1 MNKIISLENL
11 SKKIN
16 LLKKNNKKIV
26 LCHGVFDIIHA
37 GHISHFKVAKN
48 LGDVLI
54 ISVTSDRFVNKGFN
68 RPMFDLNNR
77 KKILS
82 ELSIVDFVCDS
93 DSQDA
98 ISIISKIKPNIYC
111 KGPDYKN
118 FNNDITNKIKKE
130 IKVLKKFGG
139 KFKVTEDETFSS
151 SKIINMLN
159 KGITLNEK
167 FLLKINKEFTKDKI
181 IKAVESFDDL
191 KVMVIGE
198 SIIDEYTYCETLGK
212 SGKEP
217 VLTMKPINTEKY
229 LGGSLAICNH
239 LSSFCKKIS
248 LVSYLG
254 EDGNEGSFIRK
265 NLNKNIKPY
274 FIKKKNSPTII
285 KKRFIENTDNIKT
298 LGLYSLNDSQLEK
311 KNESDLCKIIKK
323 QIPLHD
329 LIIVCDYG
337 HGLISK
343 KITNLIIKSGKFY
356 TYNSQINSS
365 NFSHHTL
372 DKFLNMNGV
381 VINANE
387 LKHEFRDNNS
397 SIVTLGKKLQKKL
410 KTKRVIITQGKD
422 GVLLI
427 NNNKVFHAPAFT
439 KNVVDKIGAG
449 DAMLALA
456 SLCFKKN
463 LGNLLTLYLGSIAAG
478 HVVENM
484 SNSSPIDKDKI
495 LKIVSHQISN

>member
-1 MNKIISLENL
+1 MSNLDKISSLFNAKIDSVK
-11 SKKIN
+11 SKEDLQNIKTEFFG
-16 LLKKNNKKIV
+16 KNGQITSQ
-26 LCHGVFDIIHA
+26 F
-37 GHISHFKVAKN
+37 KN
-48 LGDVLI
+48 LASL
-54 ISVTSDRFVNKGFN
+54 
-68 RPMFDLNNR
+68 
-77 KKILS
+77 
-82 ELSIVDFVCDS
+82 DS
-93 DSQDA
+93 DKRKEFAS
-98 ISIISKIKPNIYC
+98 NL
-111 KGPDYKN
+111 
-118 FNNDITNKIKKE
+118 NKIK
-130 IKVLKKFGG
+130 
-139 KFKVTEDETFSS
+139 
-151 SKIINMLN
+151 
-159 KGITLNEK
+159 
-167 FLLKINKEFTKDKI
+167 
-181 IKAVESFDDL
+181 DDL
-191 KVMVIGE
+191 
-198 SIIDEYTYCETLGK
+198 S
-212 SGKEP
+212 
-217 VLTMKPINTEKY
+217 
-229 LGGSLAICNH
+229 
-239 LSSFCKKIS
+239 
-248 LVSYLG
+248 
-254 EDGNEGSFIRK
+254 
-265 NLNKNIKPY
+265 
-274 FIKKKNSPTII
+274 
-285 KKRFIENTDNIKT
+285 
-298 LGLYSLNDSQLEK
+298 SQLEK

-410 KTKRVIITQGKD
+410 KTKKIIITQGKD

>member
-1 MNKIISLENL
+1 MHKIISSEDL
-11 SKKIN
+11 SKKIVF
-16 LLKKNNKKIV
+16 LKKKKKKIV

-37 GHISHFKVAKN
+37 GHIAYFKSAKKF
-48 LGDVLI
+48 GDVLI

-68 RPMFDLNNR
+68 RPMFDLGKR

-82 ELSIVDFVCDS
+82 ELSVVDFVCES

-98 ISIISKIKPNIYC
+98 ISIIEKIKPNFYC
-111 KGPDYKN
+111 KGPDYKKL
-118 FNNDITNKIKKE
+118 NNDITNKIKKE

-139 KFKVTEDETFSS
+139 KFKVTEDQSFSS

-159 KGITLNEK
+159 KGKTSNEK
-167 FLLKINKEFTKDKI
+167 FLLKMNKQFTKNKINK
-181 IKAVESFDDL
+181 AVNSFNNL
-191 KVMVIGE
+191 KVMVLGE
-198 SIIDEYTYCETLGK
+198 SILDEYTYCETLGK

-217 VLTMKPINTEKY
+217 VLTMKPVNTERY

-239 LSSFCKKIS
+239 LSSFCKKIT

-254 EDGNEGSFIRK
+254 EKGNDEYFIKK
-265 NLNKNIKPY
+265 NLKKNIKPY
-274 FIKKKNSPTII
+274 FIKKKNSPTIL
-285 KKRFIENTDNIKT
+285 KKRFIENVDNIKT
-298 LGLYSLNDSQLEK
+298 LGVYSLNDDQLDK
-311 KNESDLCKIIKK
+311 KNENDLYKIIKK
-323 QIPLHD
+323 QIRLHD

-343 KITNLIIKSGKFY
+343 KISNLIVKSRKFY

-365 NFSHHTL
+365 NFSHHRL
-372 DKFLNMNGV
+372 DKFIKMNGV

-397 SIVTLGKKLQKKL
+397 SIIVLGKKLQKKL
-410 KTKRVIITQGKD
+410 KTKKIIITQGRD
-422 GVLLI
+422 GVILI
-427 NNNKVFHAPAFT
+427 NDKKVFHAPAFT

-449 DAMLALA
+449 DALLSIA

-463 LGNLLTLYLGSIAAG
+463 FDELLTLYLSSIAAA
-478 HVVENM
+478 HVVESM
-484 SNSSPIDKDKI
+484 SNSSPISKEKI
-495 LKIVSHQISN
+495 LKIISHQILN